1 MNVLRF
7 HFSSVPDGKQLLAQA
22 ANDSHGRVRMTAA
35 VTASYLPRRVGL
47 ETLAS
52 TEAKD
57 QNVSILYKQTYDY
70 AREVLNH
77 KPAEEDL
84 TERKVTAPAH
94 LSAEHKKL
102 FVDGSEIYAR
112 EGHCI
117 TCHQGNG
124 KGLPDSGFP
133 PLAGTKWTT
142 GDSDRLVKLTLKGL
156 MGPIEVM
163 GRKYPGQVPMTPFE
177 HMLND
182 QEIASVLTYVR
193 NSFGNKASAVEPAQ
207 VSKIRSEVKSFV
219 GLYSPDALLKEHPL
233 K

>member
-7 HFSSVPDGKQLLAQA
+7 HFSSVPDAKELLAQA

-35 VTASYLPRRVGL
+35 VTASYLPRKLGL
-47 ETLAS
+47 ETLESADDKNES
-52 TEAKD
+52 AIY
-57 QNVSILYKQTYDY
+57 QQTYGY
-70 AREVLNH
+70 AREVLNR
-77 KPAEEDL
+77 KAATSDMKD
-84 TERKVTAPAH
+84 RKVAAPAH
-94 LSAEHKKL
+94 LSAEHSKL
-102 FVDGSEIYAR
+102 FVEGSEVYAR

-124 KGLPDSGFP
+124 NGLPDSGFP
-133 PLAGTKWTT
+133 PLAGAKWVT
-142 GDSDRLVKLTLKGL
+142 GDPDRLIKVTLKGL
-156 MGPIEVM
+156 MGPMEVK

-193 NSFGNKASAVEPAQ
+193 NSFGNKASPIESSQ
-207 VSKIRSEVKSFV
+207 VAKVRGEVKDFV
-219 GLYSPDALLKEHPL
+219 GLYSPDALLKEHPI

>member
-1 MNVLRF
+1 
-7 HFSSVPDGKQLLAQA
+7 
-22 ANDSHGRVRMTAA
+22 MTAA
-35 VTASYLPRRVGL
+35 VTASYLPRKLGL

-52 TEAKD
+52 TENKS
-57 QNVSILYKQTYDY
+57 VSAIYKQTYY
-70 AREVLNH
+70 FAREVLNRQ
-77 KPAEEDL
+77 PAESELKD
-84 TERKVTAPAH
+84 RKVAAPSH

-102 FVDGSEIYAR
+102 FVEGSEIYMR

-133 PLAGTKWTT
+133 PLVGTKWTT
-142 GDSDRLVKLTLKGL
+142 GNSDRLIKLTLKGL

-163 GRKYPGQVPMTPFE
+163 GRKYRQVPMTPFE

-193 NSFGNKASAVEPAQ
+193 NSFGNKASPIEPSR
-207 VSKIRSEVKSFV
+207 VSKIRGEVKKLCRSLFSR
-219 GLYSPDALLKEHPL
+219 YPS
-233 K
+233 